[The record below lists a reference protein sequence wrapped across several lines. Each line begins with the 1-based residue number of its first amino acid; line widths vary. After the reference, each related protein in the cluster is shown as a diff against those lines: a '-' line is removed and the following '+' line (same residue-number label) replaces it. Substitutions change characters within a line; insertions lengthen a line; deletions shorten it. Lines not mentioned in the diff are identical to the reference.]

1 MIQTPLPSIPDIP
14 FDWLRFI
21 DNDLM
26 PLAAVI
32 VVGVGVVL
40 ALRVIIKSPV
50 GEAWA
55 ERIRRKT
62 REKYGEPGALSGEQA
77 AAQIEAVQDQMGRI
91 EAHLSELTE
100 RIDFTERILAKQ
112 KDPGALGPGR

>member
-1 MIQTPLPSIPDIP
+1 MTQTPPPSLPQIPI
-14 FDWLRFI
+14 DWNMFV
-21 DNDLM
+21 NDTLA
-26 PLAAVI
+26 PLIAV
-32 VVGVGVVL
+32 VVIGVGMVI
-40 ALRVIIKSPV
+40 ALRVIMKSPV

-62 REKYGEPGALSGEQA
+62 RAKFGEPGALSGEQA
-77 AAQIEAVQDQMGRI
+77 AIQIEAVQDQMGRI

-112 KDPGALGPGR
+112 RDPNAIGPGR

>member
-1 MIQTPLPSIPDIP
+1 MIQTPFPPVATIP

-26 PLAAVI
+26 PIVAVV
-32 VVGVGVVL
+32 VVGAGVLL
-40 ALRVIIKSPV
+40 ALRMIMRSAV

-62 REKYGEPGALSGEQA
+62 RQKYGEPGALSGEQA
-77 AAQIEAVQDQMGRI
+77 AVQIEAVQDQMGRI

-100 RIDFTERILAKQ
+100 RVDFAERVLAKQ
-112 KDPGALGPGR
+112 KDPGAIGPGR

>member
-1 MIQTPLPSIPDIP
+1 MIQTPPPAIPEIP

-26 PLAAVI
+26 PLVAVI
-32 VVGVGVVL
+32 VVGIGVVL
-40 ALRVIIKSPV
+40 ALRVLMKSPV

-62 REKYGEPGALSGEQA
+62 RDKYGEPGALTGDQA
-77 AAQIEAVQDQMGRI
+77 AMQIEAVHDQMGRI
-91 EAHLSELTE
+91 EASLAELTE
-100 RIDFTERILAKQ
+100 RIDFTERVLAKQ
-112 KDPGALGPGR
+112 RDPDRIGPGR